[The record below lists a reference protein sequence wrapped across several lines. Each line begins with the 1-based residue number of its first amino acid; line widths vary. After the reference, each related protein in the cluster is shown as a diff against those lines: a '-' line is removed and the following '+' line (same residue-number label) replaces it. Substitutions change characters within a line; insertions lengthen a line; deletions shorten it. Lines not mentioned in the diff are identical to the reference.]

1 MKTIGFLGLGV
12 MGSGMAGNLLAAGYA
27 LRVWNRTA
35 AKAAPLVAQGARR
48 AATPAEAAA
57 AADAV
62 ITMLADDAALREVS
76 YGAEGL
82 LDALPRGSLHLSM
95 STVSA
100 AVTAELALAHRQ
112 RGSELLAVPVFGS
125 KEAAMGKKIWAIAAG
140 DPQAFQRARPLI
152 EAMSRGVAFLGE
164 DPCLAA
170 GMKLIGN
177 LLISSAIAAMVQ
189 AFTLAGRLGL
199 TAEQMMEVIHQVFDS
214 IVYERYGRRLVARDF
229 SVHFPLKLML
239 KDVSLT
245 LELGAAAGVPLPHA
259 AMVREMVVA
268 AMGRGCADKDSAGSL
283 LETWEA
289 IR

>member
-35 AKAAPLVAQGARR
+35 AKAEPLVAQGARR
-48 AATPAEAAA
+48 AATPAEAAT

-100 AVTAELALAHRQ
+100 AVTAELAQAHRQ
-112 RGSELLAVPVFGS
+112 RGAELLAVPVFGS

-239 KDVSLT
+239 KDVGLT

>member
-1 MKTIGFLGLGV
+1 MKNVGFLGLGV

-35 AKAAPLVAQGARR
+35 AKAEPLVAQGARR

-76 YGAEGL
+76 YGAAGL

-100 AVTAELALAHRQ
+100 AVTAELAQAHRQ

-125 KEAAMGKKIWAIAAG
+125 KEAAMGKQIWAIAAG

-239 KDVSLT
+239 KDVGLT

-289 IR
+289 IH

>member
-1 MKTIGFLGLGV
+1 MKNVGFLGLGV

-35 AKAAPLVAQGARR
+35 AKAEPLVAQGARR

-57 AADAV
+57 AAEAV

-76 YGAEGL
+76 YGAAGL

-100 AVTAELALAHRQ
+100 AVTAELAQAHRQ

-125 KEAAMGKKIWAIAAG
+125 KEAAMGKQIWAIAAG

-239 KDVSLT
+239 KDVGLT

-289 IR
+289 IH

>member
-1 MKTIGFLGLGV
+1 
-12 MGSGMAGNLLAAGYA
+12 
-27 LRVWNRTA
+27 
-35 AKAAPLVAQGARR
+35 
-48 AATPAEAAA
+48 
-57 AADAV
+57 
-62 ITMLADDAALREVS
+62 
-76 YGAEGL
+76 
-82 LDALPRGSLHLSM
+82 
-95 STVSA
+95 
-100 AVTAELALAHRQ
+100 
-112 RGSELLAVPVFGS
+112 
-125 KEAAMGKKIWAIAAG
+125 MGKKIWAIAAG

-199 TAEQMMEVIHQVFDS
+199 TAEQMMEVIHHVFDS

>member
-1 MKTIGFLGLGV
+1 MENVGFLGLGV

-35 AKAAPLVAQGARR
+35 AKAEPLVAQGARR
-48 AATPAEAAA
+48 AATPAEAAT

-100 AVTAELALAHRQ
+100 AVTAELAQAHRQ
-112 RGSELLAVPVFGS
+112 RGAELLAVPVFGS

-239 KDVSLT
+239 KDVGLT

>member
-1 MKTIGFLGLGV
+1 MKNVGFLGLGV
-12 MGSGMAGNLLAAGYA
+12 MGSGMAGNVLAAGYS

-35 AKAAPLVAQGARR
+35 AKAEPLVAQGARR
-48 AATPAEAAA
+48 AATPADAAA
-57 AADAV
+57 GADAV

-76 YGAEGL
+76 YGAAGL

-100 AVTAELALAHRQ
+100 AVTAELAQAHRQ

-125 KEAAMGKKIWAIAAG
+125 KEAAMGKQIWAIAAG

-239 KDVSLT
+239 KDVGLT

-289 IR
+289 IH